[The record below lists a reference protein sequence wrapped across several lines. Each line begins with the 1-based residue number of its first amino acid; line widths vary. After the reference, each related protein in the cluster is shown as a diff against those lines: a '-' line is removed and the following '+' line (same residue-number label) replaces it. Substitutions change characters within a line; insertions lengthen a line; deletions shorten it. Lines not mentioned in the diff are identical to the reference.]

1 MSTMWAIPP
10 MCKSWRSFDDHGGEL
25 LQMMRMLMRDAKR
38 FVQLEICLVRCKTR
52 SDSQKKDKT
61 HFPATKRPPSY
72 SKSRQWVW
80 LSCKKWVVG
89 MVELQKSRQWV
100 WLSCN
105 CGYGI
110 VGMIELQCKK
120 VRKGIDQVYKRPP
133 TIKLWLLWRIDTALV
148 FYTIWARVTCSSC
161 DINLKLKMILFM
173 WHAEHLQRSDGK

>member
-1 MSTMWAIPP
+1 
-10 MCKSWRSFDDHGGEL
+10 MCKIWRSFDDHGGEL

-89 MVELQKSRQWV
+89 MVELQEVGSGYGWVAKKQAVGMVELQLWV
-100 WLSCN
+100 WY
-105 CGYGI
+105 CGYDWIAMQKSAKRNWPG
-110 VGMIELQCKK
+110 LQTASH
-120 VRKGIDQVYKRPP
+120 YKNCDFCEGLISPLCS
-133 TIKLWLLWRIDTALV
+133 TQYGQEWHAALV
-148 FYTIWARVTCSSC
+148 T
-161 DINLKLKMILFM
+161 
-173 WHAEHLQRSDGK
+173 